1 MRLRTELV
9 VSTFLIIS
17 GLVGAILMIVR
28 QTIHSEIDK
37 QIHQSATAS
46 VRAFTNVQR
55 QRELELS
62 HTAALLADLPTLKA
76 LMTTQHAE
84 TIQDASSPFWALSG
98 SDLFVMANPDG
109 QVFGFHMKKAGW
121 TAPIAERN
129 LQESLKQGNQFS
141 WWYAGDQLYQVFIYP
156 ILAGNGNNQVQL
168 GFVALGYQ
176 VDSSVA
182 EQLALA
188 SGSEI
193 ALTAG
198 GNVIASTLSPTA
210 EDALEQ
216 LIKQKPF
223 GANGSAR
230 EIALGSGRYQGARVL
245 IQNASP
251 ASVECYVLTSLQS
264 VNSFNTALN
273 RTILII
279 GLSAIVL
286 AGLLL
291 SFVSWTITRPL
302 ENLVAGV
309 GALAA
314 GNYTYSITPRGS
326 SEVAHLGEAFSSMR
340 SSLLDTQRRALAA
353 EQTAALGRAAG
364 SISHDLR
371 HYLSALVANAEF
383 LYEAGNLKVDRDE
396 IYDEIKLASEHMTD
410 LLDSLRE
417 LAKEETSISLIA
429 ASIEKTIHRAAE
441 AVLAQPELRSRTIA
455 ISAMGKMDGVF
466 DPKRIERVFFNLL
479 LNACE
484 AAPLTDGA
492 VRVEIKS
499 LEGRF
504 EIRVADNGAGI
515 PNSIRNTLFDPF
527 VSSGKSNGTGL
538 GLAIVRKIVH
548 EHQGS
553 VNVERTSESGTVIL
567 VTLPSTLPA
576 AALTY

>member
-17 GLVGAILMIVR
+17 GLVGAILLIVR
-28 QTIHSEIDK
+28 HTIHSEINE
-37 QIHQSATAS
+37 QVHQNVAAS
-46 VRAFTNVQR
+46 VRAFTTMQR

-62 HTAALLADLPTLKA
+62 RTAALLADLPTLKA

-84 TIQDASSPFWALSG
+84 TIQDASAPFWALSG

-121 TAPIAERN
+121 TTPIAERN
-129 LQESLKQGNQFS
+129 LQESLKQGNQFA
-141 WWYAGDQLYQVFIYP
+141 WWYASDQLYQVFIYP
-156 ILAGNGNNQVQL
+156 ILAGDGNTQVQL
-168 GFVALGYQ
+168 GFVALGYE

-198 GNVIASTLSPTA
+198 GNVITSTLSPAA

-216 LIKQKPF
+216 SIKQKPL
-223 GANGSAR
+223 GSNGSTR
-230 EIALGSGRYQGARVL
+230 EIALGTGRYQEARVL
-245 IQNASP
+245 IQNAAP
-251 ASVECYVLTSLQS
+251 APVECYVLTSLQS
-264 VNSFNTALN
+264 VNSFNTTLN

-286 AGLLL
+286 AGFLL

-309 GALAA
+309 RALAA
-314 GNYTYSITPRGS
+314 GNYTYSITPHGS

-353 EQTAALGRAAG
+353 EQTAALGRAAN

-383 LYEAGNLKVDRDE
+383 LYEAENLKVERDE

-417 LAKEETSISLIA
+417 LAKEETSISPIA

-441 AVLAQPELRSRTIA
+441 AVLAQPELRSRSIA
-455 ISAMGKMDGVF
+455 ISANGNMDGVF

-479 LNACE
+479 RNACE
-484 AAPLTDGA
+484 AAPLTDWA

-504 EIRVADNGAGI
+504 EIRVMDNGAGI
-515 PNSIRNTLFDPF
+515 PSSIRNTLFDPF
-527 VSSGKSNGTGL
+527 VSFGKSNGTGL
-538 GLAIVRKIVH
+538 GLAIVKKIVH

-567 VTLPSTLPA
+567 VILPSALPA